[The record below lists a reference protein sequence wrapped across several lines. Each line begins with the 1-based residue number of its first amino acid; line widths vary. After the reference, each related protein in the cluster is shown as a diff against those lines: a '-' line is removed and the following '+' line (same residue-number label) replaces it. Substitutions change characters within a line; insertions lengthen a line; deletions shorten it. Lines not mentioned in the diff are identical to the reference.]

1 MSTSAIE
8 NILEVQKKAFLKE
21 GPPSLEK
28 RTDLLKR
35 CVALIETHQDKII
48 KALNQDFQNRSVDEI
63 KISEIDQTIRNILFT
78 IKKLNKW
85 MQPQRRF
92 SSLGTDLLGAKSF
105 LQPSPLG
112 TVGIIAP
119 WNFPVGLIFYPLAS
133 IFAAGNR
140 AMVKP
145 SEITPATA
153 NIIKEGVEKYFDI
166 SELAVITGGPSVGE
180 QFSGLKLDH
189 LLFIGSN
196 RVAKKVAAQAAK
208 NLVPTTLELGGKSPT
223 IIGTNANMALAAE
236 RILFSKTL
244 NAGQIC
250 LSPDYIFVKKDEE
263 KNLISELQK
272 AYSKFFPEPNSHNQT
287 SMVNKH
293 HLKRMNSYLLDATK
307 KGATVESLGKNDDL
321 DKNMISTKI
330 VTEVND
336 GMDVMKHEIF
346 GPVLPIMTYDT
357 ISDVVNYINKN
368 DNPLGLY
375 YFGGSQ
381 SEQNFVINN
390 TRSGG
395 VTVNDT
401 MFHILQSR
409 LPFGGVGQSGHGCFH
424 GYEGFLN
431 FSHLKSIY
439 HQTSIDFILAMIRP
453 PRGKAFSLLSK
464 IMKKL
469 G

>member
-1 MSTSAIE
+1 ME

-21 GPPSLEK
+21 GRPSLEK

-35 CVALIETHQDKII
+35 CVALIETHQEKIV

-92 SSLGTDLLGAKSF
+92 SSLGTDLLGAKS
-105 LQPSPLG
+105 LVQPSPLG

-153 NIIKEGVEKYFDI
+153 NIIKEGVKKYFDI

-346 GPVLPIMTYDT
+346 GPVLPIMTYDS
-357 ISDVVNYINKN
+357 ISDVVDYINKN

-375 YFGGSQ
+375 YFGRSQ

>member
-1 MSTSAIE
+1 ME

-35 CVALIETHQDKII
+35 CVALIETHQEKII

-250 LSPDYIFVKKDEE
+250 LSPDYIFVKKDQER
-263 KNLISELQK
+263 NLISELQK

-346 GPVLPIMTYDT
+346 GPVLPIMTYDS
-357 ISDVVNYINKN
+357 ISDVVDYINKN

-375 YFGGSQ
+375 YFGRSQ

>member
-1 MSTSAIE
+1 MQ

-250 LSPDYIFVKKDEE
+250 LSPDYIFVKKDEK

-307 KGATVESLGKNDDL
+307 KGAKVESLGKNDDL
-321 DKNMISTKI
+321 DRNMISTKI

-346 GPVLPIMTYDT
+346 GPVLPIMTYDS
-357 ISDVVNYINKN
+357 ISDVVDYINKN

-375 YFGGSQ
+375 YFGRSQ

-409 LPFGGVGQSGHGCFH
+409 LPFGGVGQSGHGYFH

-439 HQTSIDFILAMIRP
+439 HQTSIDFMLAMIRP

>member
-1 MSTSAIE
+1 ME
-8 NILEVQKKAFLKE
+8 KILEVQKKVFLKE

-35 CVALIETHQDKII
+35 CVALIETHQEKII

-145 SEITPATA
+145 SEITPATT

-180 QFSGLKLDH
+180 KFSSLKLDH

-196 RVAKKVAAQAAK
+196 RVAKKVVAQAAK

-223 IIGTNANMALAAE
+223 IIGTNANMALAAK

-272 AYSKFFPEPNSHNQT
+272 AYSKFFPEPNSDNQT

-307 KGATVESLGKNDDL
+307 KGAKVESLGKNDDL
-321 DKNMISTKI
+321 DRNMISTKI

-346 GPVLPIMTYDT
+346 GPILPVMTYDS
-357 ISDVVNYINKN
+357 ISDVVDYINKN

-375 YFGGSQ
+375 YFGRSQ

-453 PRGKAFSLLSK
+453 PRGKAFGLLSK

>member
-1 MSTSAIE
+1 ME

-166 SELAVITGGPSVGE
+166 SELAVITGGPLVGE

-346 GPVLPIMTYDT
+346 GPVLPIMTYDS
-357 ISDVVNYINKN
+357 ISDVVDYINKN

-375 YFGGSQ
+375 YFGRSQ

>member
-1 MSTSAIE
+1 ME
-8 NILEVQKKAFLKE
+8 DILEVQKKAFLKE
-21 GPPSLEK
+21 GPPSLEQ

-35 CVALIETHQDKII
+35 CVALIETHQEKII
-48 KALNQDFQNRSVDEI
+48 KALNQDFQNRSIDEI

-78 IKKLNKW
+78 IKKINKW

-180 QFSGLKLDH
+180 QFSALKLDH

-223 IIGTNANMALAAE
+223 IIGTNANMVLAAE

-263 KNLISELQK
+263 RNLISELKK

-287 SMVNKH
+287 SMVNQH
-293 HLKRMNSYLLDATK
+293 HFKRMNSYLLDATK
-307 KGATVESLGKNDDL
+307 KGATVESLGNNDDHN
-321 DKNMISTKI
+321 KNMISTKI

-336 GMDVMKHEIF
+336 SMDVMKHEIF
-346 GPVLPIMTYDT
+346 GPVLPIMTYES
-357 ISDVVNYINKN
+357 ISDVVDYINKN

-375 YFGGSQ
+375 YFGRSQ
-381 SEQNFVINN
+381 FEQNFVINN

>member
-1 MSTSAIE
+1 ME

-35 CVALIETHQDKII
+35 CVALIETHQEKII

-307 KGATVESLGKNDDL
+307 KGAKVESLGKNDDL
-321 DKNMISTKI
+321 DRNMISTKI

-346 GPVLPIMTYDT
+346 GPVLPIMTYDS
-357 ISDVVNYINKN
+357 ISDVVDYINKN

-375 YFGGSQ
+375 YFGRSQ

>member
-1 MSTSAIE
+1 ME
-8 NILEVQKKAFLKE
+8 KVLEIQKKAFLKE
-21 GPPSLEK
+21 GPPSLEM
-28 RTDLLKR
+28 RTDLLRR
-35 CVALIETHQDKII
+35 CAALIESHEQKII
-48 KALNQDFQNRSVDEI
+48 KALNHDFQNRSIEEI

-85 MQPQRRF
+85 MQPQRRL
-92 SSLGTDLLGAKSF
+92 SSLGTDLLGAKSI
-105 LQPSPLG
+105 LKPTPLG
-112 TVGIIAP
+112 TVGLISP
-119 WNFPVGLIFYPLAS
+119 WNFPVGLVFYPLAS

-145 SEITPATA
+145 SEITSATSSV
-153 NIIKEGVEKYFDI
+153 IKEGVEEYFDV
-166 SELAVITGGPSVGE
+166 SELAVITGGPSIGE
-180 QFSGLKLDH
+180 KFSSLKLDH

-196 RVAKKVAAQAAK
+196 QVAKKVAYQTAK

-223 IIGTNANMALAAE
+223 IIGQNANMKLAAE

-250 LSPDYIFVKKDEE
+250 LSPDYVFVRKDDEV
-263 KNLISELQK
+263 KFISELQDT
-272 AYSKFFPEPNSHNQT
+272 YSKFFPIPNSMDQT

-293 HLKRMNSYLLDATK
+293 HLERMHTYILDATK
-307 KGATVESLGKNDDL
+307 KGANLHSLGKNDDL
-321 DKNMISTKI
+321 DRNMLSTKL
-330 VTEVND
+330 VTNVND
-336 GMDVMKHEIF
+336 SMEVMKNEIF
-346 GPVLPIMTYDT
+346 GPILPIMFYEN
-357 ISDVVNYINKN
+357 ISEVVQYINER

-375 YFGGSQ
+375 YFGNKK

-439 HQTSIDFILAMIRP
+439 YQTQIDFILSMIRP
-453 PRGKAFSLLSK
+453 PRGKAFNLLSK

>member
-1 MSTSAIE
+1 ME

-35 CVALIETHQDKII
+35 CVALIETHQEKII

-180 QFSGLKLDH
+180 KFSSLKLDH

-272 AYSKFFPEPNSHNQT
+272 AYLKFFPEPNSHNQT
-287 SMVNKH
+287 SMVNKQ
-293 HLKRMNSYLLDATK
+293 HLSRMNSYLLDATK
-307 KGATVESLGKNDDL
+307 KGASVQSLGKNDDL
-321 DKNMISTKI
+321 DRNMISTKV
-330 VTEVND
+330 VTKVND
-336 GMDVMKHEIF
+336 SMDVMRHEIF
-346 GPVLPIMTYDT
+346 GPILPIMTYGN
-357 ISDVVNYINKN
+357 ISDVVEYINKN

-375 YFGGSQ
+375 YFGRSQ

-453 PRGKAFSLLSK
+453 PRSKAFSLLSK

>member
-1 MSTSAIE
+1 ME
-8 NILEVQKKAFLKE
+8 NILEAQKKAFLKE
-21 GPPSLEK
+21 GPPSLEQ

-35 CVALIETHQDKII
+35 CVALIETYQDKII
-48 KALNQDFQNRSVDEI
+48 DALNQDFQNRSVDEI

-78 IKKLNKW
+78 IKNLNKW

-92 SSLGTDLLGAKSF
+92 SSLGTDLLGAKSI

-180 QFSGLKLDH
+180 RFSGLKLDH

-272 AYSKFFPEPNSHNQT
+272 AYSKFFPEPNSDNQT

-293 HLKRMNSYLLDATK
+293 HLKRMNSYLLDANK
-307 KGATVESLGKNDDL
+307 KGAKVESLGKNDDL
-321 DKNMISTKI
+321 DRNMISTKI

-346 GPVLPIMTYDT
+346 GPILPIMTYDS
-357 ISDVVNYINKN
+357 ISDVVDYINKN

-375 YFGGSQ
+375 YFGQSQ
-381 SEQNFVINN
+381 SEQNFVINS

-431 FSHLKSIY
+431 FSHLNSIY
-439 HQTSIDFILAMIRP
+439 HQTNIDFILAMIRP
-453 PRGKAFSLLSK
+453 PRGKAF
-464 IMKKL
+464 
-469 G
+469 

>member
-1 MSTSAIE
+1 MK
-8 NILEVQKKAFLKE
+8 NILEVQKIAFLKE
-21 GPPSLEK
+21 GPPSLER

-35 CVALIETHQDKII
+35 CVAIIETHQEKII

-63 KISEIDQTIRNILFT
+63 KISEIDQTVRNILFT

-196 RVAKKVAAQAAK
+196 RVAKKVASQAAK

-250 LSPDYIFVKKDEE
+250 LSPDYIFVKKDE
-263 KNLISELQK
+263 KRNLISELQK

-336 GMDVMKHEIF
+336 DMDVMKHEIF
-346 GPVLPIMTYDT
+346 GPVLPIMTYDS
-357 ISDVVNYINKN
+357 ISDVVDYINKN

-375 YFGGSQ
+375 YFGRSQ
-381 SEQNFVINN
+381 SEKNFVINN

>member
-1 MSTSAIE
+1 ME
-8 NILEVQKKAFLKE
+8 NILEAQKKAFLKE

-63 KISEIDQTIRNILFT
+63 KISEIDQTVRNILFT

-250 LSPDYIFVKKDEE
+250 LSPDYIFVKKDE
-263 KNLISELQK
+263 KRNLISELQK

-336 GMDVMKHEIF
+336 SMDVMKHEIF
-346 GPVLPIMTYDT
+346 GPVLPIMTYDS
-357 ISDVVNYINKN
+357 ISDVVDYINKN

-375 YFGGSQ
+375 YFGRSQ

>member
-1 MSTSAIE
+1 ME

-35 CVALIETHQDKII
+35 CVALIETHQEKII

-85 MQPQRRF
+85 MRPQRRF

-336 GMDVMKHEIF
+336 DMDVMKHEIF
-346 GPVLPIMTYDT
+346 GPVLPIMTYDS
-357 ISDVVNYINKN
+357 ISDVVDYINKN

-375 YFGGSQ
+375 YFGRSQ

>member
-1 MSTSAIE
+1 ME

-35 CVALIETHQDKII
+35 CVALIETHQEKII

-180 QFSGLKLDH
+180 KFSSLKLDH

-250 LSPDYIFVKKDEE
+250 LSPDYIFVKKDE
-263 KNLISELQK
+263 KRNLISELQK

-307 KGATVESLGKNDDL
+307 KGAKVESLGKNDDL
-321 DKNMISTKI
+321 DRNMISTKI

-346 GPVLPIMTYDT
+346 GPVLPIMTYDS
-357 ISDVVNYINKN
+357 ISDVVDYINKN

-375 YFGGSQ
+375 YFGRSQ

>member
-1 MSTSAIE
+1 ME

-35 CVALIETHQDKII
+35 CVALIETHQEKII

-263 KNLISELQK
+263 RNLISELQK

-307 KGATVESLGKNDDL
+307 KGAKVESLGKNDDL
-321 DKNMISTKI
+321 DRNMISTKI

-346 GPVLPIMTYDT
+346 GPILPIMTYEN
-357 ISDVVNYINKN
+357 ISDVVDYINKN

-375 YFGGSQ
+375 YFGRSQ

-453 PRGKAFSLLSK
+453 PRSKAFSLLSK

>member
-1 MSTSAIE
+1 M
-8 NILEVQKKAFLKE
+8 
-21 GPPSLEK
+21 
-28 RTDLLKR
+28 KR
-35 CVALIETHQDKII
+35 CVALIETHQEKII

-63 KISEIDQTIRNILFT
+63 KISEIDQTVRNILFT

-196 RVAKKVAAQAAK
+196 RVAKKVASQAAK

-250 LSPDYIFVKKDEE
+250 LSPDYIFVKKDQER
-263 KNLISELQK
+263 NLISELQK

-307 KGATVESLGKNDDL
+307 KGAKVESLGKNDDL
-321 DKNMISTKI
+321 NRNMLSTKI

-346 GPVLPIMTYDT
+346 GPVLPIMTYDS
-357 ISDVVNYINKN
+357 ISDVVDYINKN

-375 YFGGSQ
+375 YFGRSQ

>member
-1 MSTSAIE
+1 ME

-35 CVALIETHQDKII
+35 CVALIETHQEKII

-250 LSPDYIFVKKDEE
+250 LSPDYIFVKKDE
-263 KNLISELQK
+263 KRNLISELQK

-307 KGATVESLGKNDDL
+307 KGAKVESLGKNDDL
-321 DKNMISTKI
+321 DRNMISTKI

-346 GPVLPIMTYDT
+346 GPVLPIMTYDS
-357 ISDVVNYINKN
+357 ISDVVDYINKN

-375 YFGGSQ
+375 YFGRSQ

-453 PRGKAFSLLSK
+453 PRSKAFSLLSK

>member
-1 MSTSAIE
+1 ME

-35 CVALIETHQDKII
+35 CVALIETHQEKII

-63 KISEIDQTIRNILFT
+63 KISEIDQTVRNILFT

-263 KNLISELQK
+263 RNLISELQK
-272 AYSKFFPEPNSHNQT
+272 AYSKFFPEPNSDNQT

-293 HLKRMNSYLLDATK
+293 HFKRMNSYLLDATK

-321 DKNMISTKI
+321 NKNMISTKV

-346 GPVLPIMTYDT
+346 GPVLPIMTYDS
-357 ISDVVNYINKN
+357 ISDVVDYINKN

-375 YFGGSQ
+375 YFGRSQ

>member
-1 MSTSAIE
+1 ME

-35 CVALIETHQDKII
+35 CVALIETHEEKII
-48 KALNQDFQNRSVDEI
+48 KALNQDFQNRSIDEI
-63 KISEIDQTIRNILFT
+63 KISEIDQTVRNILFT

-307 KGATVESLGKNDDL
+307 KGASVQSLGKNDDL
-321 DKNMISTKI
+321 DRNMISTKI

-346 GPVLPIMTYDT
+346 GPVLPIMTYDS
-357 ISDVVNYINKN
+357 ISDVVDYINKN

-375 YFGGSQ
+375 YFGQSQ
-381 SEQNFVINN
+381 SEQNFVINS

-453 PRGKAFSLLSK
+453 PRGKAFGLLSK

>member
-1 MSTSAIE
+1 ME

-63 KISEIDQTIRNILFT
+63 KISEIDQTVRNILFT

-250 LSPDYIFVKKDEE
+250 LSPDYIFVKKDE
-263 KNLISELQK
+263 KRNLISELQK

-346 GPVLPIMTYDT
+346 GPVLPIMTYDS
-357 ISDVVNYINKN
+357 ISDVVDYINKN

-375 YFGGSQ
+375 YFGRSQ

>member
-1 MSTSAIE
+1 ME

-21 GPPSLEK
+21 GPPSIEK

-35 CVALIETHQDKII
+35 CVALIETHQEKII

-78 IKKLNKW
+78 IRKLNKW

-336 GMDVMKHEIF
+336 DMDVMKHEIF
-346 GPVLPIMTYDT
+346 GPVLPIMTYDS
-357 ISDVVNYINKN
+357 ISDVVDYINKN

-375 YFGGSQ
+375 YFGRSQ

-390 TRSGG
+390 TRAGG

-453 PRGKAFSLLSK
+453 PRSKAFSLLSK

>member
-1 MSTSAIE
+1 ME
-8 NILEVQKKAFLKE
+8 NILEIQKKAFLKE
-21 GPPSLEK
+21 GPPSLEQ

-35 CVALIETHQDKII
+35 CIALIETHQEKII

-63 KISEIDQTIRNILFT
+63 KISEIDQTIRNIHFT

-180 QFSGLKLDH
+180 QFSGLELDH

-196 RVAKKVAAQAAK
+196 RVAKKVATQAAK

-250 LSPDYIFVKKDEE
+250 LSPDYIFVKKDE
-263 KNLISELQK
+263 KRNLISELQK

-307 KGATVESLGKNDDL
+307 KGAKVNSLGKNDDL
-321 DKNMISTKI
+321 DRNMFSTKI
-330 VTEVND
+330 ITEVND
-336 GMDVMKHEIF
+336 SMDVMKHEIF
-346 GPVLPIMTYDT
+346 GPILPVMTYES
-357 ISDVVNYINKN
+357 IRDVVHYINKN

-375 YFGGSQ
+375 YFGRSQ

>member
-1 MSTSAIE
+1 ME

-35 CVALIETHQDKII
+35 CVALIETHQEKII
-48 KALNQDFQNRSVDEI
+48 KALNQDFQNRSIDEI
-63 KISEIDQTIRNILFT
+63 KISEIDQTVRNILFT

-250 LSPDYIFVKKDEE
+250 LSPDYIFVKKDE
-263 KNLISELQK
+263 KRNLISELQK

-287 SMVNKH
+287 SMVNKR

-346 GPVLPIMTYDT
+346 GPVLPIMTYDS
-357 ISDVVNYINKN
+357 ISDVVDYINKN

-375 YFGGSQ
+375 YFGRSQ

>member
-1 MSTSAIE
+1 M
-8 NILEVQKKAFLKE
+8 
-21 GPPSLEK
+21 
-28 RTDLLKR
+28 
-35 CVALIETHQDKII
+35 
-48 KALNQDFQNRSVDEI
+48 
-63 KISEIDQTIRNILFT
+63 
-78 IKKLNKW
+78 
-85 MQPQRRF
+85 
-92 SSLGTDLLGAKSF
+92 
-105 LQPSPLG
+105 
-112 TVGIIAP
+112 GIIAP

-153 NIIKEGVEKYFDI
+153 NIIEEGVGKYFDI

-180 QFSGLKLDH
+180 KFSSLKLDH

-250 LSPDYIFVKKDEE
+250 LSPDYIFVKKDE
-263 KNLISELQK
+263 KRNLISELQK

-336 GMDVMKHEIF
+336 DMDVMKHEIF
-346 GPVLPIMTYDT
+346 GPILPIMTYQS

-375 YFGGSQ
+375 YFGRSQ

>member
-1 MSTSAIE
+1 MQ

-250 LSPDYIFVKKDEE
+250 LSPDYIFVKKDE
-263 KNLISELQK
+263 KRNLISELQK

-287 SMVNKH
+287 SMVNKR

-346 GPVLPIMTYDT
+346 GPVLPIMTYDS
-357 ISDVVNYINKN
+357 ISDVVDYINKN

-375 YFGGSQ
+375 YFGRSQ

-453 PRGKAFSLLSK
+453 PRGRAFSLLSK

>member
-1 MSTSAIE
+1 ME

-35 CVALIETHQDKII
+35 CVALIETHQEKII
-48 KALNQDFQNRSVDEI
+48 KALNQDFQNRSIDEI
-63 KISEIDQTIRNILFT
+63 KISEIDQTVRNILFT

-133 IFAAGNR
+133 ILAAGNR

-196 RVAKKVAAQAAK
+196 RVAKKVASQAAK

-250 LSPDYIFVKKDEE
+250 LSPDYIFVKKDE
-263 KNLISELQK
+263 KRNLISELQK

-321 DKNMISTKI
+321 AKNMISTKI

-336 GMDVMKHEIF
+336 DMDVMKHEIF
-346 GPVLPIMTYDT
+346 GPVLPIMTYDS
-357 ISDVVNYINKN
+357 ISDVVDYINKN

-375 YFGGSQ
+375 YFGRSQ

>member
-1 MSTSAIE
+1 
-8 NILEVQKKAFLKE
+8 
-21 GPPSLEK
+21 
-28 RTDLLKR
+28 
-35 CVALIETHQDKII
+35 
-48 KALNQDFQNRSVDEI
+48 
-63 KISEIDQTIRNILFT
+63 
-78 IKKLNKW
+78 

-180 QFSGLKLDH
+180 RFSALKLDH

-196 RVAKKVAAQAAK
+196 RVAKKVAAQAAN

-223 IIGTNANMALAAE
+223 IIGTNANMTLAAE

-250 LSPDYIFVKKDEE
+250 LSPDYIFVKKDQER
-263 KNLISELQK
+263 NLISELQK

-287 SMVNKH
+287 SMVNKL
-293 HLKRMNSYLLDATK
+293 HLERMNSYLLDATK
-307 KGATVESLGKNDDL
+307 KGAKVNSLGKNDDL
-321 DKNMISTKI
+321 NKNMISTKV

-346 GPVLPIMTYDT
+346 GPILPIMTYEN
-357 ISDVVNYINKN
+357 ISDVVDYINKN

-375 YFGGSQ
+375 YFGRSQ
-381 SEQNFVINN
+381 SEQNFVIKK

-453 PRGKAFSLLSK
+453 PRGKGFSLLSK

>member
-1 MSTSAIE
+1 ME

-35 CVALIETHQDKII
+35 CVALIETHQEKII

-196 RVAKKVAAQAAK
+196 RVAKKVASQAAK

-250 LSPDYIFVKKDEE
+250 LSPDYIFVKKDE
-263 KNLISELQK
+263 KRNFISELQK

-321 DKNMISTKI
+321 DRNMISTKI

-336 GMDVMKHEIF
+336 GMDVMRNEIF
-346 GPVLPIMTYDT
+346 GPILPIMTYDS
-357 ISDVVNYINKN
+357 ISDVVDYINKN

-375 YFGGSQ
+375 YFGRSQ

>member
-1 MSTSAIE
+1 MQ

-272 AYSKFFPEPNSHNQT
+272 AYLKFFPEPNSHNQT

-307 KGATVESLGKNDDL
+307 KGAKVESLGKNDDH
-321 DKNMISTKI
+321 DRNIVSTKI

-346 GPVLPIMTYDT
+346 GPVLPIMTYDS
-357 ISDVVNYINKN
+357 ISDVVDYINKN

-375 YFGGSQ
+375 YFGRSQ

>member
-1 MSTSAIE
+1 ME

-28 RTDLLKR
+28 RIDLLKR
-35 CVALIETHQDKII
+35 CVALIETHQEKII

-85 MQPQRRF
+85 MRPQRRF

-180 QFSGLKLDH
+180 QFSGLELDH

-250 LSPDYIFVKKDEE
+250 LSPDYIFVKKDE
-263 KNLISELQK
+263 KRNLISELQK
-272 AYSKFFPEPNSHNQT
+272 AHSKFFPEPNSDNQT
-287 SMVNKH
+287 SIVNKH

-307 KGATVESLGKNDDL
+307 KGAKVESLGKNDDL
-321 DKNMISTKI
+321 DRNMISTKI

-346 GPVLPIMTYDT
+346 GPVLPIMTYDS
-357 ISDVVNYINKN
+357 ISDVVDYINKN

-375 YFGGSQ
+375 YFGRSQ

>member
-1 MSTSAIE
+1 ME

-48 KALNQDFQNRSVDEI
+48 NALNQDFQNRSVDEI
-63 KISEIDQTIRNILFT
+63 KISEIDQTVRNILFT

-250 LSPDYIFVKKDEE
+250 LSPDYIFVKKDE
-263 KNLISELQK
+263 KRNLISELQK

-287 SMVNKH
+287 SMVNKR

-346 GPVLPIMTYDT
+346 GPVLPIMTYDS
-357 ISDVVNYINKN
+357 ISDVVDYINKN

-375 YFGGSQ
+375 YFGRSQ

>member
-1 MSTSAIE
+1 ME

-35 CVALIETHQDKII
+35 CVALIETHQEKII

-85 MQPQRRF
+85 IQPQRRF

-196 RVAKKVAAQAAK
+196 RVAKKVASQAAK

-250 LSPDYIFVKKDEE
+250 LSPDYIFVKKDE
-263 KNLISELQK
+263 KRNLISELQK

-336 GMDVMKHEIF
+336 DMDVMKHEIF
-346 GPVLPIMTYDT
+346 GPVLPIMTYDS
-357 ISDVVNYINKN
+357 ISDVVDYINKN

-375 YFGGSQ
+375 YFGRSQ

>member
-1 MSTSAIE
+1 ME

-35 CVALIETHQDKII
+35 CVALIETHQEKII

-263 KNLISELQK
+263 RNLISELQK

-307 KGATVESLGKNDDL
+307 KGAKVESLGKNDDL
-321 DKNMISTKI
+321 DRNMISTKI

-346 GPVLPIMTYDT
+346 GPVLPIMTYDS
-357 ISDVVNYINKN
+357 ISDVVDYINKN

-375 YFGGSQ
+375 YFGRSQ

>member
-1 MSTSAIE
+1 ME
-8 NILEVQKKAFLKE
+8 NILEIQKKAFLKE
-21 GPPSLEK
+21 GPPSLEQ

-35 CVALIETHQDKII
+35 CVALIETHQEKII
-48 KALNQDFQNRSVDEI
+48 KALNQDFQNRSIDEI

-263 KNLISELQK
+263 RLLISELQK

-321 DKNMISTKI
+321 DRNMLSTKI
-330 VTEVND
+330 VTKVND
-336 GMDVMKHEIF
+336 GMDVMRHEIF
-346 GPVLPIMTYDT
+346 GPLLPIMTYEN
-357 ISDVVNYINKN
+357 IRDVVDYINKN

-375 YFGGSQ
+375 YFGRSQ
-381 SEQNFVINN
+381 SEQNFVIKN

-439 HQTSIDFILAMIRP
+439 HQTSIDFILAMIRL

>member
-1 MSTSAIE
+1 ME

-35 CVALIETHQDKII
+35 CVALIETHQEKII

-223 IIGTNANMALAAE
+223 IIGTNANMTLAAE

-250 LSPDYIFVKKDEE
+250 LSPDYIFVKKDKER
-263 KNLISELQK
+263 NLISELQK

-346 GPVLPIMTYDT
+346 GPVLPIMTYDS
-357 ISDVVNYINKN
+357 ISDVVDYINKN

-375 YFGGSQ
+375 YFGRSQ